1 MHHRTLTKDLLIDV
15 GNKGNSGFMDLQEK
29 KLITGRKWKAFFPLP
44 FFPSKLF
51 MDITGSTFEIAKGVV
66 FRCKGEQ
73 KDVIAS
79 RYKDVEDMA
88 LVNLDVVI
96 ESASIVK

>member
-1 MHHRTLTKDLLIDV
+1 M
-15 GNKGNSGFMDLQEK
+15 KGF
-29 KLITGRKWKAFFPLP
+29 

-51 MDITGSTFEIAKGVV
+51 MDITGSTCEIAKGVVV

-73 KDVIAS
+73 EDVIAS
-79 RYKDVEDMA
+79 RHKDVEDMA

-96 ESASIVK
+96 ESAYIVKQILIAFVVIQNSLKVSKGTHRLP